1 MQLFGTKLFPNSRIF
16 LFVILKK
23 VVTIDKFQTPSKL
36 SSSQQIST
44 ILGFY
49 GNCSP
54 LECNPIFS
62 IFVMRMKKK
71 WLRVWVPLL
80 CSPFVVETFDRFVH
94 GCGQSTSLLLPL
106 SRVVGVSSVG
116 NSEIDEYQSWPTTL
130 RPQRKQRG
138 RNRKNGEEKLEPWS
152 MRTTACP
159 SVANE
164 NHFEKIRK
172 RCPRVVFPIYH
183 SFAIIFFG
191 RIVRIW
197 KTCF

>member
-62 IFVMRMKKK
+62 IFVMRMKKE

-138 RNRKNGEEKLEPWS
+138 RNRNGEEKLEPWS

-159 SVANE
+159 PRCE
-164 NHFEKIRK
+164 RK
-172 RCPRVVFPIYH
+172 PLRKNPETMPSRCFSDL
-183 SFAIIFFG
+183 SFLCNYFF
-191 RIVRIW
+191 W
-197 KTCF
+197 QNC